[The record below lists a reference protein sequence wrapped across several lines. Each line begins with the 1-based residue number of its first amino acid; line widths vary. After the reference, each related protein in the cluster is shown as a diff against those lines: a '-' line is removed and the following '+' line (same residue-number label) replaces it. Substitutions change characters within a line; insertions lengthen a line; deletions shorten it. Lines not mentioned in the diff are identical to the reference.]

1 PNNFFYWKQEV
12 TSSDDLDFKHHN
24 YQELRQVMREVHRKC
39 PSITRIYS
47 IGKSYRGLKLYVLEI
62 SDKPGVHELGEPE
75 FRYVAGMHGN
85 EVLGRDLLI
94 LLMQYLCQQ
103 YLLQEPRIVEL
114 IHNTRIHLLPSMNPD
129 GYEIAHQL

>member
-1 PNNFFYWKQEV
+1 
-12 TSSDDLDFKHHN
+12 
-24 YQELRQVMREVHRKC
+24 MREVRRQC

-62 SDKPGVHELGEPE
+62 SDNPGVHELGEPE

-85 EVLGRDLLI
+85 EVLGRELLI
-94 LLMQYLCQQ
+94 LLMQFLCQK
-103 YLLQEPRIVEL
+103 YLQQEPRIVEL
-114 IHNTRIHLLPSMNPD
+114 IHSTRIHLLPSMNPD

>member
-1 PNNFFYWKQEV
+1 
-12 TSSDDLDFKHHN
+12 
-24 YQELRQVMREVHRKC
+24 MREVHRKC

-129 GYEIAHQL
+129 GYEIAHQLVHEAGGGT